1 MSHQYCRSLKWL
13 SVAAIFCLTSSATA
27 VERTIKIEAA
37 PRAVA
42 GSECT
47 VVLSAATNAGQG
59 ERIGLLQVD
68 YSLDGGQTWIG
79 LCYLNNIEAVT
90 RQDRNITAGP
100 AGSTIQVRMRVA
112 FRDGLAG
119 DVAYTGAAILWA
131 GTWEEWREPPATS
144 VTIAVVAKL

>member
-1 MSHQYCRSLKWL
+1 MR
-13 SVAAIFCLTSSATA
+13 VAAFFCLTLSGLA
-27 VERTIKIEAA
+27 VERTIKIDA
-37 PRAVA
+37 PPRVAA

-47 VVLSAATNAGQG
+47 VVLSAGTDAGQG

-68 YSLDGGQTWIG
+68 FSIDGGRTWAG

-90 RQDRNITAGP
+90 RQERNITAGP

-119 DVAYTGAAILWA
+119 DVDFNGAAILWS
-131 GTWEEWREPPATS
+131 GTWEKWSEPPATS
-144 VTIAVVAKL
+144 VTIAVVAG

>member
-1 MSHQYCRSLKWL
+1 MG
-13 SVAAIFCLTSSATA
+13 
-27 VERTIKIEAA
+27 VERTINIDA
-37 PRAVA
+37 PTRVTA

-47 VVLSAATNAGQG
+47 VVLSAGTNAGQG

-68 YSLDGGQTWIG
+68 YSIDGGKTWTG
-79 LCYLNNIEAVT
+79 LCYLNNIEAFT

-100 AGSTIQVRMRVA
+100 AGSTMQVRMRVA

-119 DVAYTGAAILWA
+119 DVDHTGAAILWA